1 MLMTI
6 HECKLF
12 YIYILSRVFLSL
24 KIYLYFLIL
33 QEKIVYKIFL
43 EYVANAHG
51 SWLLIK
57 GAPPGVTPKGNPH
70 SYDSLVLYL
79 SCF

>member
-1 MLMTI
+1 MLMLMTI

-51 SWLLIK
+51 S
-57 GAPPGVTPKGNPH
+57 
-70 SYDSLVLYL
+70 
-79 SCF
+79 